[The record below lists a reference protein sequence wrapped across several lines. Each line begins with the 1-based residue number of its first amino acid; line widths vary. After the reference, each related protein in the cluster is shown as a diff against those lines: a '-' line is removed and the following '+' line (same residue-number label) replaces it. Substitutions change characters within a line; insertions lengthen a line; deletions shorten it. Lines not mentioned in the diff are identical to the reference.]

1 MNKIINFR
9 RIQKR
14 WILFSWICK
23 TSLFQVL
30 QIHENLLLFCGL
42 KKKKERERRIKRIL
56 SVRRKNKQC
65 LKSKKAKLVILK
77 TSSHQT
83 EGAQVVV

>member
-1 MNKIINFR
+1 M
-9 RIQKR
+9 
-14 WILFSWICK
+14 
-23 TSLFQVL
+23 
-30 QIHENLLLFCGL
+30 NLLLFCGL
-42 KKKKERERRIKRIL
+42 KKKKKKKKRRIKRIL

-65 LKSKKAKLVILK
+65 LRSKKAKVILK